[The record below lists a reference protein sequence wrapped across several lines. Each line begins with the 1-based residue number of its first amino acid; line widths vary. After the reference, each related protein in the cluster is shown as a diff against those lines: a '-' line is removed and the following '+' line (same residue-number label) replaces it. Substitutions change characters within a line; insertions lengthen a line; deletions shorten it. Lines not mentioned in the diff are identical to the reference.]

1 MAGRIDFGSRFA
13 PRGEFHAASA
23 AFQKESPTCVT
34 AVYRKGKSLQLFL
47 DGSLAGEQTVPNQS
61 LISEPTRKSVRSAIG
76 VVLTDS
82 NFAMFKG
89 VVDDLRIYNRAL
101 TPAEVKDLYEYE
113 LQSPTSEPQP
123 LPQVVASVDS
133 IQVRTP
139 QTAWAAVV
147 QAPVEYTNSVGMKFV
162 ILPPADG
169 PAPAASAK
177 PSVVKYMGLCEVTQ
191 ADFQRITGRN
201 PSEAQGG
208 QLPVEMVTVEDAIVF
223 CANLSDLPEE
233 QKANCVY
240 RLPSDQEWESAARG
254 DTADPWFFG
263 NSSIELKTFAWYK
276 GNSSMQKT
284 REVAL
289 KPCNPWGFF
298 DIYGNVWEWTQEKNL
313 RGGSCRSDAEQ
324 CVSTD
329 QKYRAGDRR
338 SDVGFRVLIEKKN
351 Q

>member
-1 MAGRIDFGSRFA
+1 VKE
-13 PRGEFHAASA
+13 GEIRLLSA
-23 AFQKESPTCVT
+23 AK
-34 AVYRKGKSLQLFL
+34 RGK
-47 DGSLAGEQTVPNQS
+47 
-61 LISEPTRKSVRSAIG
+61 LIGTLPRSGATNVKVHG
-76 VVLTDS
+76 KNV
-82 NFAMFKG
+82 FAF
-89 VVDDLRIYNRAL
+89 DDLVVVRDELESGTAL
-101 TPAEVKDLYEYE
+101 RLFRSGFRGVKTENPVLIRPSASEVSRQSTWAEL
-113 LQSPTSEPQP
+113 
-123 LPQVVASVDS
+123 
-133 IQVRTP
+133 
-139 QTAWAAVV
+139 V

-162 ILPPADG
+162 ILPPADD
-169 PAPAASAK
+169 PAEATSAK

-191 ADFQRITGRN
+191 AEFQRITGRN

-263 NSSIELKTFAWYK
+263 NSSVELKTFAWYK
-276 GNSSMQKT
+276 GNSSLQKT

-338 SDVGFRVLIEKKN
+338 SDIGFRVLIEKKN